1 MTYTYTLQMNM
12 MDLMC
17 GMAMCSMVF
26 GMEKTSDIFICVDCG

>member
-1 MTYTYTLQMNM
+1 MTNTYTLQMNM

-26 GMEKTSDIFICVDCG
+26 GMGKNSDVFICVDCG